1 MGTPDF
7 DFLGDSNPRALGKAP
22 GGALQPE
29 AACSAEQVESLIAC
43 QNPERPNGFS
53 GFFFL

>member
-22 GGALQPE
+22 GGTLQPE

-53 GFFFL
+53 GFCFL